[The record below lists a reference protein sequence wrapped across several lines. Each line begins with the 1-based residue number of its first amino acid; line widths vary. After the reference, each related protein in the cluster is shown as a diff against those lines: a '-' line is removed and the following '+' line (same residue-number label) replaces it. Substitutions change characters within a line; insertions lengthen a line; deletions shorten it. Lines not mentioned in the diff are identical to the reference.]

1 MRHLGC
7 RRRMYIMPMFWNL
20 SSSTLGMQGTKGPRV
35 LLTSQLSMLILACVC
50 HLQSSSLAIQ
60 KVNKATYRVT
70 FDTETYF
77 AKTGAACFYPEVAVV
92 FRIEEPD
99 EHYHIPLLISPFG
112 YSTYR
117 GS

>member
-1 MRHLGC
+1 
-7 RRRMYIMPMFWNL
+7 MYP
-20 SSSTLGMQGTKGPRV
+20 
-35 LLTSQLSMLILACVC
+35 
-50 HLQSSSLAIQ
+50 IQ
-60 KVNKATYRVT
+60 KLTKATYRVT